1 MRKVGAW
8 LEQLKAEA
16 ARRGNSPIRIDAD
29 TAGTPL
35 ENRWLLEA
43 SLPPGTFAKNIVTQS
58 WYPYVVALFS
68 AAYSLGTWFLI
79 FGLMG
84 LFMRY
89 FANPSPFARYMA
101 DSSYWLY
108 IVHLPILCQIN
119 VLVAQYRWHWLPKT
133 LFYTAVAFAIMMPS
147 YHYLVRSTWLGKT
160 AQRPHLSVSTVVSS
174 AKRGSRSGQRVGT

>member
-1 MRKVGAW
+1 
-8 LEQLKAEA
+8 
-16 ARRGNSPIRIDAD
+16 
-29 TAGTPL
+29 
-35 ENRWLLEA
+35 
-43 SLPPGTFAKNIVTQS
+43 
-58 WYPYVVALFS
+58 
-68 AAYSLGTWFLI
+68 
-79 FGLMG
+79 
-84 LFMRY
+84 MRY

-174 AKRGSRSGQRVGT
+174 AQRGSRSGQRVGT